1 METVSPRSHWT
12 VLLPGLIVAGIGIGL
27 ANPTIAGAALRVV
40 DPARTGM
47 ASGISNTCRVGGL
60 ALGVAALGV
69 SLQQR
74 VGDHLAAAGFGGKA
88 IAAAVSSAGLR
99 AASGR
104 PALVPI
110 ADAAFVS
117 GFRLILLIAC
127 LTLLLGA
134 LAAALLI
141 RPKTTA
147 KTAEPVSAS

>member
-1 METVSPRSHWT
+1 
-12 VLLPGLIVAGIGIGL
+12 
-27 ANPTIAGAALRVV
+27 
-40 DPARTGM
+40 M